1 MLQFNQSIKESYS
14 IMKLL
19 NIAGEQI
26 HQLLHQNV
34 TVFLVESKVVKSSSF
49 GHPSF
54 KTQKI
59 WKM

>member
-34 TVFLVESKVVKSSSF
+34 TVFLVESKSSQIIF
-49 GHPSF
+49 
-54 KTQKI
+54 I
-59 WKM
+59 WTSII